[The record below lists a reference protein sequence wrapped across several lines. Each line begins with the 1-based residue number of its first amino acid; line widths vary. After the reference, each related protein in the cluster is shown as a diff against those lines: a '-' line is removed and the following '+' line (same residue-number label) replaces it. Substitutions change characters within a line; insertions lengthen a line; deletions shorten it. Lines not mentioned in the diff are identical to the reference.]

1 MKDKIRWVK
10 LSKRLDSRRERDAV
24 PNLVFLHEPIVQLA
38 NVLDCTKINE
48 EPFYWRKKL
57 IELTPVKEKI
67 RCVELVQVAQKI

>member
-10 LSKRLDSRRERDAV
+10 ILNRLDSSRERDAV

-38 NVLDCTKINE
+38 NVLDCSKINE
-48 EPFYWRKKL
+48 EPFYQRRKL

-67 RCVELVQVAQKI
+67 MLQQ